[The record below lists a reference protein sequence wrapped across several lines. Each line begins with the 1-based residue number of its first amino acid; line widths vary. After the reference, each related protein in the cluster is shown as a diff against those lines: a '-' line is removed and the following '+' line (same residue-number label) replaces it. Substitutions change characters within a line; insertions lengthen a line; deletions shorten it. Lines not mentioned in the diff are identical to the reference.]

1 MAKTEQ
7 AATCDAEATEQ
18 VGREKLR
25 GFLQQMQLIRRFEER
40 AAREYASGRISGFC
54 HLYIGQ
60 EGVAVGA
67 LGALEPRDHVITA
80 YRDHGHALLRGCTP
94 RAVMAELMGKVTGA
108 ARGRGGSMHMF
119 NPEQRFHGGHG
130 IVGGHIPLATGF
142 AFASAYE
149 QRGDVTICFFG
160 EGAMNQGAFYES
172 LNLASLWNLP
182 AVYVIENNQYA
193 MGTPLSRASAI
204 SDLAMKATAFGMEG
218 EVVDGMD
225 VTLVNACIA
234 RAAKRAREEH
244 RPTLIEARC
253 YRFRGHSMSDPAKY
267 RTKDEV
273 DERKAHDPITLATH
287 TLLERKWASEDEV
300 KGWDDEAKDAAADA
314 AEFAADS
321 PQPSLSDLGRYV
333 YAEPLSWRLDD
344 AMTPHVREEG

>member
-7 AATCDAEATEQ
+7 AAVCDGEAADL
-18 VGREKLR
+18 VGRERLR
-25 GFLQQMQLIRRFEER
+25 EYLKQMQLIRRFEER
-40 AAREYASGRISGFC
+40 AAREYAAGRISGFC

-67 LGALEPRDHVITA
+67 LGALEARDHVVTA
-80 YRDHGHALLRGCTP
+80 YRDHGHALLRGCSA
-94 RAVMAELMGKVTGA
+94 RGVMAELMGKVTGV

-119 NPEQRFHGGHG
+119 NAEERFHGGHG

-149 QRGDVTICFFG
+149 QKGDVSICFFG

-172 LNLASLWNLP
+172 LNLASLWKLP
-182 AVYVIENNQYA
+182 AIYVIENNQYA

-204 SDLAMKATAFGMEG
+204 SDLASKASAFGMEG

-225 VTLVNACIA
+225 VTLVHACIA
-234 RAAKRAREEH
+234 RAAKRAREER

-273 DERKAHDPITLATH
+273 DERKEHDPISLATN
-287 TLLERKWASEDEV
+287 TLLQREWASADEIEA
-300 KGWDDEAKDAAADA
+300 WDAEAKETAADA
-314 AEFAADS
+314 SEFAIDS
-321 PQPSLSDLGRYV
+321 PQPSVSDLGRYV
-333 YAEPLSWRLDD
+333 YAEPLGWTPDE
-344 AMTPHVREEG
+344 AMTPHVRTEE